1 MNEKQDDFYSNLG
14 DQLLAVDAVKC
25 EVFGCCNRAFRKLQF
40 APGTIV
46 SLCKECYS
54 RESEDIIK

>member
-1 MNEKQDDFYSNLG
+1 MNEKQDDFYE

-25 EVFGCCNRAFRKLQF
+25 EVFGCLNRAFRKLQF

-54 RESEDIIK
+54 RESKNDL